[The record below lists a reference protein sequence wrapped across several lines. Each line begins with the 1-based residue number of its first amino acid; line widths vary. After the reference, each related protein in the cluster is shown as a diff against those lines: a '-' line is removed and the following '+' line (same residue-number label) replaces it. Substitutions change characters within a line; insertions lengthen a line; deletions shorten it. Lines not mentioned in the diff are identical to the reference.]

1 MPLGMIVSGNDAC
14 ELLPPLRGWLPI
26 ALQLE
31 SRRVI
36 RIINKENMQS
46 KQNRTLSL
54 GLILNLLVCCCATA
68 AAVTRSLPLAVLT
81 SLTAQSSAPVQAEPS
96 PAPARWRGLIGEY
109 GPDNDIL
116 IIFEKDARLCALFKR
131 ADFAPLT
138 ELSSDIFRFPELGP
152 RSTQMLIFDRDARG
166 RATQVAFENT
176 VLKRRQIE
184 PESGNQ
190 LRVKPQR
197 PVPELMKE
205 ALAAQPPPENGEFR
219 QADLVELTK
228 LDPTI
233 KLEIRY
239 ATTNNFLGT
248 VFYSE
253 ARAFMQRPAAEA
265 VVRANRKLKGL
276 GYGLLVH
283 DAYRPW
289 YVTKVFWDATPDDK
303 KVFVA
308 DPAKGSRHNRGCAVD
323 LTLYDLKT
331 KKPVEM
337 VSTYDETTARAY
349 PDYPGG
355 TSLQRWH
362 RKLLRDAMEAEGFTV
377 YEAEWWHFDYK
388 DWRMYRIGNVTF
400 KQVQNRKR

>member
-1 MPLGMIVSGNDAC
+1 MG
-14 ELLPPLRGWLPI
+14 
-26 ALQLE
+26 
-31 SRRVI
+31 
-36 RIINKENMQS
+36 S
-46 KQNRTLSL
+46 KHNRTLSL
-54 GLILNLLVCCCATA
+54 GLILNLLVGCCATA
-68 AAVTRSLPLAVLT
+68 AAVTRSLPLPVLT
-81 SLTAQSSAPVQAEPS
+81 SLTAQSIAPSQTKPL

-116 IIFEKDARLCALFKR
+116 IILEKDGKLCALFKR
-131 ADFAPLT
+131 VEIEPLD
-138 ELSSDIFRFPELGP
+138 EVSRNNFSFPAQGAHANQ
-152 RSTQMLIFDRDARG
+152 RLIFNRDARG
-166 RATQVAFENT
+166 RATQVELDQDRGAVARPPGRAQSLPLI

-184 PESGNQ
+184 PEAGASQ
-190 LRVKPQR
+190 LRVKPLR
-197 PVPELMKE
+197 PVAELMKA

-219 QADLVELTK
+219 QTDLVELKK

-233 KLEIRY
+233 RLEIRY

-248 VFYSE
+248 IFYSE

-265 VVRANRKLKGL
+265 VVRAHRNLKAK
-276 GYGLLVH
+276 GYGLLIH

-362 RKLLRDAMEAEGFTV
+362 RKLLREAMEAEGFTV
-377 YEAEWWHFDYK
+377 YEAEWWHFDFK
-388 DWRMYRIGNVTF
+388 DWQKYRIGNVTF
-400 KQVQNRKR
+400 EQIGVR